1 MLSFS
6 EILKINPRLDWN
18 AAWRWWREGL
28 LAWLPV
34 GFRRWLAG
42 SARRLVLAVEDGAC
56 VLTREEPGHTQEL
69 ERLDRSMPDW
79 KAIADRFRTEH
90 PQQWVLRVPASQ
102 ALIRIVTLPL
112 AAEKNLR
119 QVAGFEMD
127 RLTPFAA
134 AQVYYDAAVL
144 ERQPESRRLRVE
156 LIVLPR
162 AAVEPMLAHLRQQ
175 GLPPDALEV
184 AGGRPNLNLLPP
196 EQIPARGLWSR
207 RWRVA
212 VITVS
217 LSLVAAAVALPIWQ
231 QRALVF
237 ESIAR
242 VDQAKKTAHEA
253 LALRDQLDKT
263 LESSRML
270 ARKKQS
276 APARVDLLR
285 ELTAILPDD
294 TWLERLQ
301 IKGDNVQLI
310 GQSSK
315 ASALVGIVEAS
326 KWLSGSGFTSPV
338 TTDPRT
344 GKERFML
351 NAHIAR
357 EP

>member
-1 MLSFS
+1 MLSLS
-6 EILKINPRLDWN
+6 EVLKINPRLDWN

-56 VLTREEPGHTQEL
+56 VLTREEPGHAQEL
-69 ERLDRSMPDW
+69 ERLDRTAPDW
-79 KAIADRFRTEH
+79 KAIADRLRTER
-90 PQQWVLRVPASQ
+90 PRQWVLRVPPSQ
-102 ALIRIVTLPL
+102 AIIRVVTLPL
-112 AAEKNLR
+112 AAEKNPR
-119 QVAGFEMD
+119 QVVGFEMD
-127 RLTPFAA
+127 RLTPFTT
-134 AQVYYDAAVL
+134 AQVYYGAVGL

-156 LIVLPR
+156 LTVLPR
-162 AAVEPMLAHLRQQ
+162 AAVEPMLTQLRQQ

-184 AGGRPNLNLLPP
+184 AGGRPGLNLLPP
-196 EQIPARGLWSR
+196 EQIPARELWSQR
-207 RWRVA
+207 RRMA
-212 VITVS
+212 VMTVS
-217 LSLVAAAVALPIWQ
+217 LTLVAAAVALPIWQ
-231 QRALVF
+231 QRALVLD
-237 ESIAR
+237 AVTR
-242 VDQAKKTAHEA
+242 VDQAKKTAHQA

-270 ARKKQS
+270 VRKKQS
-276 APARVDLLR
+276 TPARVDLLR
-285 ELTAILPDD
+285 ELTVLLPDD

-310 GQSSK
+310 GQSGK

-326 KWLSGSGFTSPV
+326 KWLNGAGFTSPV

-351 NAHIAR
+351 NARIGR

>member
-1 MLSFS
+1 M
-6 EILKINPRLDWN
+6 
-18 AAWRWWREGL
+18 
-28 LAWLPV
+28 
-34 GFRRWLAG
+34 
-42 SARRLVLAVEDGAC
+42 LAVEDDAC
-56 VLTREEPGHTQEL
+56 VLAREEADHTQEL
-69 ERLDRSMPDW
+69 ERLDRLAPDW
-79 KAIADRFRTEH
+79 KAMADRFRTEQ
-90 PQQWVLRVPASQ
+90 PRQWVLRFPAGQ
-102 ALIRIVTLPL
+102 ALIRVLTLPL

-127 RLTPFAA
+127 RLTPFTA
-134 AQVYYDAAVL
+134 AQVYYDATVL

-156 LIVLPR
+156 LTVLPR
-162 AAVEPMLAHLRQQ
+162 AVVDPVLTQLRQQ

-184 AGGRPNLNLLPP
+184 AGGRPHLNLLSP
-196 EQIPARGLWSR
+196 EQRPARGLWSQ
-207 RWRVA
+207 RWRAA
-212 VITVS
+212 VMIVS

-231 QRALVF
+231 QRALLL
-237 ESIAR
+237 EAIAK
-242 VDQAKKTAHEA
+242 VNQAKKTAHQA
-253 LALRDQLDKT
+253 LTLRDQLDKT

-276 APARVDLLR
+276 VPARVDLLR
-285 ELTAILPDD
+285 ELTVLLPDD

-301 IKGDNVQLI
+301 IKGDSVQLI

-326 KWLSGSGFTSPV
+326 KWFNGAGFTSPV

-351 NAHIAR
+351 TARIGR